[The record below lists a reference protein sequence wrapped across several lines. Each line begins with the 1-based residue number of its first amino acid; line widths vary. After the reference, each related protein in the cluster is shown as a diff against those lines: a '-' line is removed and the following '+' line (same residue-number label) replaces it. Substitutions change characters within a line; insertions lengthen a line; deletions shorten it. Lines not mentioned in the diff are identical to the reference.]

1 MSFVLDLYPRYQ
13 RAFGFVPVLA
23 TPDLQRVGF
32 GGNKFSGASVYVKSG
47 YCFADMELASQDF
60 KIRLG
65 DPNFFLNNSGS
76 GLFVGPPMI
85 SASRSKNI
93 KVTSPDRSEG
103 EVVEN
108 FGKKSWEIKIKGV
121 IVDMAEHKY
130 PGNQVKQLRQLFD
143 IDDVLDVTCDF
154 LRDLGIYSVYITE
167 FDEITGVEGYEDTL
181 SYSFTLRSTQPVEF
195 AVIKR

>member
-13 RAFGFVPVLA
+13 KAFGFVPVLA
-23 TPDLQRVGF
+23 TPDLQKSGF
-32 GGNKFSGASVYVKSG
+32 GGNKFSGAAVYVKSG
-47 YCFADMELASQDF
+47 YCFADMQLSNQHVN
-60 KIRLG
+60 IRLG

-108 FGKKSWEIKIKGV
+108 FGKKSWEIKIKGI
-121 IVDMAEHKY
+121 IVDMADHQY

-195 AVIKR
+195 TVIKR